1 MRGTQLDFHV
11 RDGLVQVT
19 EFRQYES
26 RGDCCLEL
34 LCDLVVNWPE
44 LFEGRTGS
52 VFYGDLP
59 PPDQWADKELNFCTT
74 IRPGHT
80 GPWLPFP
87 CFASLRWAEVG
98 VPDAEAML
106 EELLTDDREWKSPRI
121 FWIGTNQHPSRHALW
136 ELGKRQSG
144 IMDIEMMEWNRAD
157 PKSLVSRSRQ
167 VSIPDH
173 RDFKYLVDCPGRGYS
188 ARLKWL
194 IATGRPVFV
203 VARDIVEPWHTE
215 MVPWVHFVPVA
226 ADLSDLLEH
235 HARLEAE
242 PELYEKIGRN
252 AREFAAEKLRVDAQ
266 LIHVAEKVREALV
279 SEPSGNPEA
288 AEKTYGDR

>member
-1 MRGTQLDFHV
+1 VYKNQLDFNV
-11 RDGLVQVT
+11 RDGRIHVT
-19 EFRQYES
+19 ALRQYES

-52 VFYGDLP
+52 VFYDDMP
-59 PPDQWADKELNFCTT
+59 PPDHMADKELNFCTT
-74 IRPGHT
+74 IRTGHR

-87 CFASLRWAEVG
+87 CFAALRWPDIG
-98 VPDAEAML
+98 IPDAEAML
-106 EELLTDDREWKSPRI
+106 EELLTDDREWKSPKI
-121 FWIGTNQHPSRHALW
+121 FWIGANTHASRHVLW
-136 ELGKRQSG
+136 ELGKSHSET
-144 IMDIEMMEWNRAD
+144 MDIELMEWNRKD
-157 PKSLVSRSRQ
+157 PNLLISKTRQ

-173 RDFKYLVDCPGRGYS
+173 RDFKYLVDCQGCGYS

-226 ADLSDLLEH
+226 ADLSDLLKH

-252 AREFAAEKLRVDAQ
+252 AREFAAAKLRLDAQ

-279 SEPSGNPEA
+279 NEPAGKHEA
-288 AEKTYGDR
+288 AEETYGD